1 MENIFGSTHFNTI
14 ATHLKKEF
22 GYRVMKLSL
31 DAGFTCPNR
40 DGRVGTGGCLFCS
53 DDGAGHYASNI
64 EGQIELLK
72 NKWPEG
78 KYIAY
83 FQNHTNTYAPA
94 ARLRTLW
101 DEALAYPNVVGLAV
115 ATRPDCLPEEVLE
128 LLSEYNKK
136 TFLWVELGL
145 QTSKEETAHAMN
157 RCYENSVFETA
168 MTQLSMRKIKT
179 VVHLILGLPGE
190 NREDMLS
197 SADYVASFNPFG
209 LKLHMLHVMKNTGLA
224 TMYPSQ
230 LRVFEKEEYIRLVVD
245 ILERLPQNLTIHR
258 LTGDS
263 PKEDLIAPLWSIDKR
278 SVLNG
283 IQKEFKRRGS
293 FQGIHYCPK
302 SPSL

>member
-1 MENIFGSTHFNTI
+1 MENIFGSTHFNTV
-14 ATHLKKEF
+14 ATYLKKEF
-22 GYRVMKLSL
+22 GCRVMKLSL

-40 DGRVGTGGCLFCS
+40 DGKAGTGGCLFCS

-64 EGQIELLK
+64 ESQIELLK

-83 FQNHTNTYAPA
+83 FQNHTNTYASTE
-94 ARLRTLW
+94 RLRALW
-101 DEALAYPNVVGLAV
+101 DDALAYPGVVGLAV
-115 ATRPDCLPEEVLE
+115 ATRPDCLPEDVLD

-145 QTSKEETAHAMN
+145 QTSKEATAQAMN

-168 MTQLSMRKIKT
+168 MNQLTARGIKT

-190 NREDMLS
+190 DKKDMFT
-197 SADYVASFNPFG
+197 SADYVSSFNPFG

-224 TMYPSQ
+224 KMYPSQ
-230 LRVFEKEEYIRLVVD
+230 FRTFEKEEYIQLVVD
-245 ILERLPQNLTIHR
+245 ILERLPQNITLHR

-263 PKEDLIAPLWSIDKR
+263 PKEDLIAPLWSVDKR

-283 IQKEFKRRGS
+283 IQKEFKKRAS
-293 FQGIHYCPK
+293 FQGMHHYPK